1 MGPRSGLL
9 AAACLVPAAAAAR
22 APPEA
27 AEMTADGSSALEPR
41 PPGPSSAL
49 ERARGRRSAAPG
61 GSSSEA
67 EGAAAAAA
75 EGGGFTPA
83 LAERAEEEEGRRA
96 AAPRP
101 PPRAAATARARTDEN
116 RSTFACLVGWATTK
130 RGNSKKDRLPVN
142 MDGLLPSE
150 IAAEFIATM
159 LLVIVGCGSACGAA
173 TKDGPAWV
181 LQVALTFGLAV
192 TVLECTIGHYT
203 GGQFNCAVT
212 FGLVLA
218 RKLCPIQGA
227 LYFAAQL
234 GGSVTGALVLRATCS
249 DTGKDQTGSLG
260 SNFVKSGFSAVSA
273 LLGEIVG
280 TFVLMYVVMET
291 EVNPLSEAWRP
302 FAPLAI
308 GLAVSLAHSVL
319 LPVDGCS
326 INPTRSV
333 GPALVAAVSMPA
345 GRDKSPFMDMWIFW
359 IGPLMGATLA
369 VGVSSLMVA

>member
-1 MGPRSGLL
+1 MLPQADLHRKELL
-9 AAACLVPAAAAAR
+9 LQLHVR
-22 APPEA
+22 
-27 AEMTADGSSALEPR
+27 D
-41 PPGPSSAL
+41 
-49 ERARGRRSAAPG
+49 
-61 GSSSEA
+61 
-67 EGAAAAAA
+67 
-75 EGGGFTPA
+75 
-83 LAERAEEEEGRRA
+83 
-96 AAPRP
+96 
-101 PPRAAATARARTDEN
+101 
-116 RSTFACLVGWATTK
+116 
-130 RGNSKKDRLPVN
+130 KDRLPVN

>member
-1 MGPRSGLL
+1 
-9 AAACLVPAAAAAR
+9 
-22 APPEA
+22 
-27 AEMTADGSSALEPR
+27 
-41 PPGPSSAL
+41 
-49 ERARGRRSAAPG
+49 
-61 GSSSEA
+61 
-67 EGAAAAAA
+67 
-75 EGGGFTPA
+75 
-83 LAERAEEEEGRRA
+83 
-96 AAPRP
+96 
-101 PPRAAATARARTDEN
+101 
-116 RSTFACLVGWATTK
+116 
-130 RGNSKKDRLPVN
+130 

-359 IGPLMGATLA
+359 TAEVEVIWQWARDDINVHTQEPRPGLQAQERDDGADPQNNQDTIPGPGRGLA
-369 VGVSSLMVA
+369 L